1 MKTETVMYT
10 LEKTEYDIKIVFEE
24 FILAEEMREWFEE
37 SKKLIE
43 SMPETFKVMV
53 DMRKMKTLPPDSKAI
68 LEEGQKYYI
77 SHGGS
82 GSAVISRNT
91 ITKEQQRNIAT
102 RSGVS
107 GTEVYI
113 DGSQP
118 DWEQKALDWLVND
131 IRPE

>member
-1 MKTETVMYT
+1 MFQ
-10 LEKTEYDIKIVFEE
+10 LEKTEYGIKIVFEG
-24 FILAEEMREWFEE
+24 FIQADEMREWVEE

-43 SMPETFKVMV
+43 TMPETFKVMV
-53 DMRKMKTLPPDSKAI
+53 DMRKMKTLPPDAKKI

-82 GSAVISRNT
+82 GSAVIVRDV
-91 ITKEQQRNIAT
+91 ITKEQQRNIGM

-107 GTEVYI
+107 ETEVYI

-118 DWEQKALDWLVND
+118 DWEQKALNWLVNGT
-131 IRPE
+131 RPE